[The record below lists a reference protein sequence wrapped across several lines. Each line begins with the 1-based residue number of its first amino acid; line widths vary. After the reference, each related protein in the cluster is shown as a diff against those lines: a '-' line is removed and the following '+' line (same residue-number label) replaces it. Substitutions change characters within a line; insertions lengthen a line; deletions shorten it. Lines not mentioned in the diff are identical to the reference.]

1 MVFVFWPGVQHFQG
15 EEGHDLFREREEM
28 MYLCILQFPRR
39 PGSFDFRWKSL
50 HGTLAFRTMAAPVF
64 EMENVSVQ
72 RNGRKILD
80 GINLSVERDQH
91 WVILGGNGSGK
102 TSLLN
107 VLMGYLT
114 PTTGEVHMRGREDA
128 VNSASQSWDDW
139 RKRIGF
145 VSSSI
150 SQLIDPQETAIDIV
164 LSGRHAMVNY
174 WQKSD
179 DLNEWKAAEK
189 TLEKVNCGYL
199 RDQSWATMSQGE
211 RQRVL
216 IGRALMAQRMEMLV
230 LDEPCAGLDPVAR
243 EHFLNFIEEL
253 TQKGTFRSLL
263 LVTHHVEEIIP
274 AITHAL
280 VLQDGIMI
288 SQGEKRR
295 ALNSLSLSAAF
306 GAELKLRSRLGRYR
320 LYFDDEF
327 VPEGGQI
334 V

>member
-1 MVFVFWPGVQHFQG
+1 
-15 EEGHDLFREREEM
+15 
-28 MYLCILQFPRR
+28 
-39 PGSFDFRWKSL
+39 
-50 HGTLAFRTMAAPVF
+50 MAASVF
-64 EMENVSVQ
+64 EMEEVTVQ
-72 RNGRKILD
+72 RSGRKILE
-80 GINLSVERDQH
+80 GINLTVERDQH

-114 PTTGEVHMRGREDA
+114 PTSGEVRIKGREDA

-145 VSSSI
+145 VSSGI
-150 SQLIDPQETAIDIV
+150 SQLIEPAETALEIV

-174 WQKSD
+174 WQQED
-179 DLNEWKAAEK
+179 DPAEIRAAEK
-189 TLEKVNCGYL
+189 TLERVDCLHL
-199 RDQSWATMSQGE
+199 RNQTWSILSQGE

-216 IGRALMAQRMEMLV
+216 IGRALMAPRLDVLV

-243 EHFLNFIEEL
+243 EHFLNFVEEL
-253 TQKGTFRSLL
+253 TQKGSFRALL

-280 VLQDGIMI
+280 VLKNGIAI

-295 ALNSLSLSAAF
+295 ALNSHSLSEAF
-306 GAELKLRSRLGRYR
+306 GSELRLRSRLGRYR
-320 LYFDDEF
+320 LYHGDEF
-327 VPEGGQI
+327 IPEGGQ
-334 V
+334 VV

>member
-1 MVFVFWPGVQHFQG
+1 
-15 EEGHDLFREREEM
+15 
-28 MYLCILQFPRR
+28 
-39 PGSFDFRWKSL
+39 
-50 HGTLAFRTMAAPVF
+50 MAATVF

-72 RNGRKILD
+72 RNGRKIL
-80 GINLSVERDQH
+80 GEINLTVERDQH

-114 PTTGEVHMRGREDA
+114 PTTGDVHLRGREDA

-150 SQLIDPQETAIDIV
+150 SQLIDPGETALEIV
-164 LSGRHAMVNY
+164 LSGRYAMVNY
-174 WQKSD
+174 WQHGD
-179 DLNEWKAAEK
+179 DNPAEIRAAEK
-189 TLEKVNCGYL
+189 VLEKVNASSL
-199 RDQSWATMSQGE
+199 RDQLWATMSQGE

-216 IGRALMAQRMEMLV
+216 IGRALMSQKMEILV

-243 EHFLNFIEEL
+243 EHFLQFVEEL
-253 TQKGTFRSLL
+253 TAKGSFRSLL

-280 VLQDGIMI
+280 VLKEGQVIA
-288 SQGEKRR
+288 QGEKRR
-295 ALNSLSLSAAF
+295 ALNSFSLSEAF

-320 LYFDDEF
+320 LYYGDEF
-327 VPEGGQI
+327 IPEGGQ
-334 V
+334 VV

>member
-1 MVFVFWPGVQHFQG
+1 
-15 EEGHDLFREREEM
+15 
-28 MYLCILQFPRR
+28 
-39 PGSFDFRWKSL
+39 
-50 HGTLAFRTMAAPVF
+50 MAASVL

-80 GINLSVERDQH
+80 GINLTVERDQH

-128 VNSASQSWDDW
+128 VNSESQSWDDW

-174 WQKSD
+174 WQKTD
-179 DLNEWKAAEK
+179 DPAEIKAAEK
-189 TLEKVNCGYL
+189 TLEKVNCAYL
-199 RDQSWATMSQGE
+199 RDQAWAIMSQGE

-216 IGRALMAQRMEMLV
+216 IGRALMAQRLEVLV

-243 EHFLNFIEEL
+243 EHFLGFVEEL
-253 TQKGTFRSLL
+253 TAKGSFRALI

-280 VLQDGIMI
+280 VLQDGVAIA
-288 SQGEKRR
+288 QGEKRR
-295 ALNSLSLSAAF
+295 ALNSLSLSTAF
-306 GAELKLRSRLGRYR
+306 GADLRLRSRLGRYR
-320 LYFDDEF
+320 LYYGDEF
-327 VPEGGQI
+327 IPEGGQ
-334 V
+334 VV

>member
-1 MVFVFWPGVQHFQG
+1 
-15 EEGHDLFREREEM
+15 
-28 MYLCILQFPRR
+28 
-39 PGSFDFRWKSL
+39 
-50 HGTLAFRTMAAPVF
+50 MAATVF
-64 EMENVSVQ
+64 EMEDLSVQ
-72 RNGRKILD
+72 RGGRKILD

-150 SQLIDPQETAIDIV
+150 SQLVEPAETGFEIV

-174 WQKSD
+174 WQQGED
-179 DLNEWKAAEK
+179 DPNELRAAERI
-189 TLEKVNCGYL
+189 LEKVNCVPL
-199 RDQSWATMSQGE
+199 RDQAWATMSQGE
-211 RQRVL
+211 RQRIL
-216 IGRALMAQRMEMLV
+216 IGRALMAQRMEVLV

-243 EHFLNFIEEL
+243 EHFLQFVEEL
-253 TQKGTFRSLL
+253 TEKGSFRSLI

-280 VLQDGIMI
+280 VLKEGKAI

-295 ALNSLSLSAAF
+295 ALNSLSLSEAF

-320 LYFDDEF
+320 LYYGDEF
-327 VPEGGQI
+327 IPEGGQ
-334 V
+334 VV

>member
-1 MVFVFWPGVQHFQG
+1 
-15 EEGHDLFREREEM
+15 
-28 MYLCILQFPRR
+28 
-39 PGSFDFRWKSL
+39 
-50 HGTLAFRTMAAPVF
+50 MAATVF
-64 EMENVSVQ
+64 EMEDVSVQ
-72 RNGRKILD
+72 RNGRKILE
-80 GINLSVERDQH
+80 GVNLTVERDQH

-150 SQLIDPQETAIDIV
+150 SQLIEPAETALEIV

-174 WQKSD
+174 WQHGED
-179 DLNEWKAAEK
+179 DPAEIRAAEK
-189 TLEKVNCGYL
+189 VLEKVNASSL
-199 RDQSWATMSQGE
+199 RDQTWATMSQGE

-216 IGRALMAQRMEMLV
+216 IGRALMSQKMEVLV

-243 EHFLNFIEEL
+243 EHFLQFVEEL
-253 TQKGTFRSLL
+253 TEKGSFRSLL

-280 VLQDGIMI
+280 VLKEGRVIA
-288 SQGEKRR
+288 QGEKRR
-295 ALNSLSLSAAF
+295 ALNSFSLSEAF

-320 LYFDDEF
+320 LYYGDEF
-327 VPEGGQI
+327 IPEGGQ
-334 V
+334 VV

>member
-1 MVFVFWPGVQHFQG
+1 
-15 EEGHDLFREREEM
+15 
-28 MYLCILQFPRR
+28 
-39 PGSFDFRWKSL
+39 
-50 HGTLAFRTMAAPVF
+50 MAAPVF
-64 EMENVSVQ
+64 EMEDVTVQ
-72 RNGRKILD
+72 RSGKKILN
-80 GINLSVERDQH
+80 GISLRVERGQN

-114 PTTGEVHMRGREDA
+114 PTSGEVTMRGREDA

-150 SQLIDPQETAIDIV
+150 SQQIDEGETAIEIV
-164 LSGRHAMVNY
+164 LAGRHAMVNY
-174 WQKSD
+174 WQKTD
-179 DLNEWKAAEK
+179 DPKEIKAAEK
-189 TLEKVNCGYL
+189 ILEKVNCTEL
-199 RDQSWATMSQGE
+199 RDQHWATMSQGE

-216 IGRALMAQRMEMLV
+216 IGRALMAPRMDVLV

-243 EHFLNFIEEL
+243 EHFLQFVEEL
-253 TQKGTFRSLL
+253 TEKGSFRSLI

-280 VLQDGIMI
+280 VLKGGEVI

-295 ALNSLSLSAAF
+295 ALNSLSMSRAF
-306 GAELKLRSRLGRYR
+306 DSELKLRSRLGRYR
-320 LYFDDEF
+320 LYYGDEF
-327 VPEGGQI
+327 VPEGGQ
-334 V
+334 VV

>member
-1 MVFVFWPGVQHFQG
+1 
-15 EEGHDLFREREEM
+15 
-28 MYLCILQFPRR
+28 
-39 PGSFDFRWKSL
+39 
-50 HGTLAFRTMAAPVF
+50 MAASVF
-64 EMENVSVQ
+64 EMEDVSVQ
-72 RNGRKILD
+72 RGGKRILD
-80 GINLSVERDQH
+80 GINLVVERGQH

-114 PTTGEVHMRGREDA
+114 PTTGEVRMRGREDA
-128 VNSASQSWDDW
+128 VNLESGNWDDW

-150 SQLIDPQETAIDIV
+150 SSLIEPAETGLEIV

-174 WQKSD
+174 WSHGED
-179 DLNEWKAAEK
+179 DPAELRAADK
-189 TLEKVNCGYL
+189 VLDKVNCTYL

-216 IGRALMAQRMEMLV
+216 IGRALMAQKMEVLV

-243 EHFLNFIEEL
+243 EHFLQFVEEL
-253 TQKGTFRSLL
+253 TEKGSFRSLI

-280 VLQDGIMI
+280 VLKEGKAI

-295 ALNSLSLSAAF
+295 ALNSFSLSEAF

-320 LYFDDEF
+320 LYYGDEF
-327 VPEGGQI
+327 VPEGGQ
-334 V
+334 VV

>member
-1 MVFVFWPGVQHFQG
+1 
-15 EEGHDLFREREEM
+15 
-28 MYLCILQFPRR
+28 
-39 PGSFDFRWKSL
+39 
-50 HGTLAFRTMAAPVF
+50 MAATVF

-72 RNGRKILD
+72 RNGRKIL
-80 GINLSVERDQH
+80 GEINLTVERDQH

-114 PTTGEVHMRGREDA
+114 PTTGDVHLRGREDA

-150 SQLIDPQETAIDIV
+150 SQLIDPGETALEIV

-174 WQKSD
+174 WQHGD
-179 DLNEWKAAEK
+179 DNPAEIRAAEK
-189 TLEKVNCGYL
+189 VLEKVNASSL

-216 IGRALMAQRMEMLV
+216 IGRALMSQKMEILV

-243 EHFLNFIEEL
+243 EHVLQFVEEL
-253 TQKGTFRSLL
+253 TAKGSFRSLL

-280 VLQDGIMI
+280 VLKEGQVIA
-288 SQGEKRR
+288 QGEKRR
-295 ALNSLSLSAAF
+295 ALNSFSLSEAF

-320 LYFDDEF
+320 LYYGDEF
-327 VPEGGQI
+327 IPEGGQ
-334 V
+334 VV

>member
-1 MVFVFWPGVQHFQG
+1 
-15 EEGHDLFREREEM
+15 
-28 MYLCILQFPRR
+28 
-39 PGSFDFRWKSL
+39 
-50 HGTLAFRTMAAPVF
+50 MAATVF

-72 RNGRKILD
+72 RGGKRILD
-80 GINLSVERDQH
+80 GINLTVERDQH

-128 VNSASQSWDDW
+128 VNSESQSWDDW

-150 SQLIDPQETAIDIV
+150 SQLIDPGETGLEIV
-164 LSGRHAMVNY
+164 RSGRHAMVNF
-174 WQKSD
+174 WQQD
-179 DLNEWKAAEK
+179 DGDDAAEIRAAEK
-189 TLEKVNCGYL
+189 ILDKVNCAYL
-199 RDQSWATMSQGE
+199 RDQVWATMSQGE
-211 RQRVL
+211 RQRIL
-216 IGRALMAQRMEMLV
+216 IGRALMAQKMEVLV

-243 EHFLNFIEEL
+243 EHFLQFVEEL
-253 TQKGTFRSLL
+253 TEKGSFRSLV

-280 VLQDGIMI
+280 VLKEGKAI

-295 ALNSLSLSAAF
+295 ALNSFSLSEAF
-306 GAELKLRSRLGRYR
+306 GADLKLRSRLGRYR
-320 LYFDDEF
+320 LYYGDEF
-327 VPEGGQI
+327 IPEGGQ
-334 V
+334 VV

>member
-1 MVFVFWPGVQHFQG
+1 
-15 EEGHDLFREREEM
+15 
-28 MYLCILQFPRR
+28 
-39 PGSFDFRWKSL
+39 
-50 HGTLAFRTMAAPVF
+50 MAATVF

-72 RNGRKILD
+72 RNGRKILE
-80 GINLSVERDQH
+80 GINLTVERDQH

-114 PTTGEVHMRGREDA
+114 PTTGDVHMRGREDA

-150 SQLIDPQETAIDIV
+150 SQLIEPAETALEIV

-174 WQKSD
+174 WQHGD
-179 DLNEWKAAEK
+179 DNPAEIRAAEK
-189 TLEKVNCGYL
+189 VLEKVNASSL
-199 RDQSWATMSQGE
+199 RDQSWSTMSQGE

-216 IGRALMAQRMEMLV
+216 IGRALMSQKMEILV

-243 EHFLNFIEEL
+243 EHFLQFVEEL
-253 TQKGTFRSLL
+253 TEKGSFRSLL

-280 VLQDGIMI
+280 VLKDGQVVA
-288 SQGEKRR
+288 QGEKRR
-295 ALNSLSLSAAF
+295 ALNSFSLSEAF

-320 LYFDDEF
+320 LYYGDEF
-327 VPEGGQI
+327 IPEGGQ
-334 V
+334 VV

>member
-1 MVFVFWPGVQHFQG
+1 
-15 EEGHDLFREREEM
+15 
-28 MYLCILQFPRR
+28 
-39 PGSFDFRWKSL
+39 
-50 HGTLAFRTMAAPVF
+50 MAATVF

-72 RNGRKILD
+72 RNGRKIL
-80 GINLSVERDQH
+80 GEINLTVERDQH

-114 PTTGEVHMRGREDA
+114 PTTGDVHLRGREDA

-145 VSSSI
+145 VRSSI
-150 SQLIDPQETAIDIV
+150 SQLIEPAETALEIV

-174 WQKSD
+174 WQHGD
-179 DLNEWKAAEK
+179 DNPAEIRAAEK
-189 TLEKVNCGYL
+189 VLEKVNASSL

-216 IGRALMAQRMEMLV
+216 IGRALMSQKMEILV

-243 EHFLNFIEEL
+243 EHFLQFVEEL
-253 TQKGTFRSLL
+253 TAKGSFRSLL

-280 VLQDGIMI
+280 VLKEGQVIA
-288 SQGEKRR
+288 QGEKRR
-295 ALNSLSLSAAF
+295 ALNSFSLSEAF

-320 LYFDDEF
+320 LYYGDEF
-327 VPEGGQI
+327 IPEGGQ
-334 V
+334 VV

>member
-1 MVFVFWPGVQHFQG
+1 
-15 EEGHDLFREREEM
+15 
-28 MYLCILQFPRR
+28 
-39 PGSFDFRWKSL
+39 
-50 HGTLAFRTMAAPVF
+50 MAATVF
-64 EMENVSVQ
+64 EMEDVSVQ
-72 RNGRKILD
+72 RNGRKILE
-80 GINLSVERDQH
+80 GVNLTVERDQH

-150 SQLIDPQETAIDIV
+150 SQLIEPAETALEIV

-174 WQKSD
+174 WQHGED
-179 DLNEWKAAEK
+179 DPAEIRAAEK
-189 TLEKVNCGYL
+189 VLEKVNASSL
-199 RDQSWATMSQGE
+199 RDQAWATMSQGE

-216 IGRALMAQRMEMLV
+216 IGRALMSQKMEVLV

-243 EHFLNFIEEL
+243 EHFLQFVEEL
-253 TQKGTFRSLL
+253 TEKGSFRSLL

-280 VLQDGIMI
+280 VLKEGRVIA
-288 SQGEKRR
+288 QGEKRR
-295 ALNSLSLSAAF
+295 ALNSFSLSEAF

-320 LYFDDEF
+320 LYYGDEF
-327 VPEGGQI
+327 IPEGGQ
-334 V
+334 VV

>member
-1 MVFVFWPGVQHFQG
+1 
-15 EEGHDLFREREEM
+15 
-28 MYLCILQFPRR
+28 
-39 PGSFDFRWKSL
+39 
-50 HGTLAFRTMAAPVF
+50 MAATVF

-72 RNGRKILD
+72 RGGKKILN
-80 GINLSVERDQH
+80 GIDLTVERDQH

-114 PTTGEVHMRGREDA
+114 PTTGEVNVRGREDA
-128 VNSASQSWDDW
+128 VNTESQSWDDW

-150 SQLIDPQETAIDIV
+150 SQLIDPQETGLEIV

-174 WQKSD
+174 WQKTD
-179 DLNEWKAAEK
+179 DPNEIKAAEK
-189 TLEKVNCGYL
+189 TLEKVNCAYL
-199 RDQSWATMSQGE
+199 RDHPWAIMSQGE

-216 IGRALMAQRMEMLV
+216 IGRALMAQRMEVLV

-243 EHFLNFIEEL
+243 EHFLNFVEEL
-253 TQKGTFRSLL
+253 TEKGSFRSLV

-280 VLQDGIMI
+280 VLKDGEVI
-288 SQGEKRR
+288 SRGEKRR
-295 ALNSLSLSAAF
+295 ALNSLSLSTAF
-306 GAELKLRSRLGRYR
+306 DADLKLRSRLGRYR
-320 LYFDDEF
+320 LYYGDEF
-327 VPEGGQI
+327 IPEGGQ
-334 V
+334 VV

>member
-1 MVFVFWPGVQHFQG
+1 
-15 EEGHDLFREREEM
+15 
-28 MYLCILQFPRR
+28 
-39 PGSFDFRWKSL
+39 
-50 HGTLAFRTMAAPVF
+50 MAATVF
-64 EMENVSVQ
+64 EMEDVSVQ
-72 RNGRKILD
+72 RSGRKILE
-80 GINLSVERDQH
+80 GINLTVERDQH

-150 SQLIDPQETAIDIV
+150 SQLIEPAETALEIV

-174 WQKSD
+174 WQQGED
-179 DLNEWKAAEK
+179 DPAEIRAAEK
-189 TLEKVNCGYL
+189 VLEKVNATSL

-216 IGRALMAQRMEMLV
+216 IGRALMSQKMEILV

-243 EHFLNFIEEL
+243 EHFLQFVEEL
-253 TQKGTFRSLL
+253 TEKGSFRSLL

-280 VLQDGIMI
+280 VLKEGQVIA
-288 SQGEKRR
+288 QGEKRR
-295 ALNSLSLSAAF
+295 ALNSFSLSEAF

-320 LYFDDEF
+320 LYYGDEF
-327 VPEGGQI
+327 IPEGGQ
-334 V
+334 VV

>member
-1 MVFVFWPGVQHFQG
+1 MTV
-15 EEGHDLFREREEM
+15 
-28 MYLCILQFPRR
+28 
-39 PGSFDFRWKSL
+39 SL
-50 HGTLAFRTMAAPVF
+50 PVLAATVF

-72 RNGRKILD
+72 RNGRKIL
-80 GINLSVERDQH
+80 GEINLTVERDQH

-114 PTTGEVHMRGREDA
+114 PTTGDVHLRGREDA

-150 SQLIDPQETAIDIV
+150 SQLIDPGETALEIV
-164 LSGRHAMVNY
+164 LSGRHSMVNY
-174 WQKSD
+174 WQHGD
-179 DLNEWKAAEK
+179 DNPAEIRAAEK
-189 TLEKVNCGYL
+189 VLEKVNASSL

-216 IGRALMAQRMEMLV
+216 IGRALMSQKMEILV

-243 EHFLNFIEEL
+243 EHFLQFVEEL
-253 TQKGTFRSLL
+253 TAKGSFRSLL

-280 VLQDGIMI
+280 VLKEGQVIA
-288 SQGEKRR
+288 QGEKRR
-295 ALNSLSLSAAF
+295 ALNSFSLSEAF

-320 LYFDDEF
+320 LYYGDEF
-327 VPEGGQI
+327 IPEGGQ
-334 V
+334 VV

>member
-1 MVFVFWPGVQHFQG
+1 
-15 EEGHDLFREREEM
+15 
-28 MYLCILQFPRR
+28 
-39 PGSFDFRWKSL
+39 
-50 HGTLAFRTMAAPVF
+50 MAATVF
-64 EMENVSVQ
+64 EMEDVSVS
-72 RNGRKILD
+72 RNGRKILND
-80 GINLSVERDQH
+80 INLTVERDQH

-128 VNSASQSWDDW
+128 VNSASGNWDDW

-150 SQLIDPQETAIDIV
+150 SQLIDPSEPGIDIV

-179 DLNEWKAAEK
+179 DPNELKAAEK
-189 TLEKVNCGYL
+189 TLDKVNCTYL
-199 RDQSWATMSQGE
+199 RDQPWATMSQGE
-211 RQRVL
+211 RQRIL
-216 IGRALMAQRMEMLV
+216 IGRALMAQRMEVLV

-243 EHFLNFIEEL
+243 EHFLNFVEEL
-253 TQKGTFRSLL
+253 TEKGSFRSLL

-280 VLQDGIMI
+280 VLKDGEAIA
-288 SQGEKRR
+288 QGEKRR
-295 ALNSLSLSAAF
+295 ALNSFSLSNAF
-306 GAELKLRSRLGRYR
+306 GAEVKLRSRLGRYR
-320 LYFDDEF
+320 LYYGDEF
-327 VPEGGQI
+327 VPEGGQ
-334 V
+334 VV

>member
-1 MVFVFWPGVQHFQG
+1 
-15 EEGHDLFREREEM
+15 
-28 MYLCILQFPRR
+28 
-39 PGSFDFRWKSL
+39 
-50 HGTLAFRTMAAPVF
+50 MAATVF
-64 EMENVSVQ
+64 EMEDVSVQ
-72 RNGRKILD
+72 RNGRKILE
-80 GINLSVERDQH
+80 GINLTVERDQH

-150 SQLIDPQETAIDIV
+150 SQLIEPGETALEIV

-174 WQKSD
+174 WQQGED
-179 DLNEWKAAEK
+179 DPAEIRAAEK
-189 TLEKVNCGYL
+189 VLEKVNATSL

-216 IGRALMAQRMEMLV
+216 IGRALMSQKMEVLV

-243 EHFLNFIEEL
+243 EHFLQFVEEL
-253 TQKGTFRSLL
+253 TEKGTFRSLL

-280 VLQDGIMI
+280 VLKEGQVIA
-288 SQGEKRR
+288 QGEKRR
-295 ALNSLSLSAAF
+295 ALNSFSLSEAF

-320 LYFDDEF
+320 LYYGDEF
-327 VPEGGQI
+327 IPEGGQ
-334 V
+334 VV

>member
-1 MVFVFWPGVQHFQG
+1 
-15 EEGHDLFREREEM
+15 
-28 MYLCILQFPRR
+28 
-39 PGSFDFRWKSL
+39 
-50 HGTLAFRTMAAPVF
+50 MAATVF

-72 RNGRKILD
+72 RNGRKILE
-80 GINLSVERDQH
+80 GINLKVERDQH

-114 PTTGEVHMRGREDA
+114 PTTGDVQLRGREDA

-150 SQLIDPQETAIDIV
+150 SQLIEPAETALEIV

-174 WQKSD
+174 WQSGD
-179 DLNEWKAAEK
+179 DHPAEIRAAEK
-189 TLEKVNCGYL
+189 VLEKVNASGL
-199 RDQSWATMSQGE
+199 RDQPWATMSQGE

-216 IGRALMAQRMEMLV
+216 IGRALMSQKMEILI

-243 EHFLNFIEEL
+243 ENFLQFVEEL
-253 TQKGTFRSLL
+253 TQKGSFRSLL
-263 LVTHHVEEIIP
+263 LVTHHVEEILP

-280 VLQDGIMI
+280 VLRDGRIVA
-288 SQGEKRR
+288 QGEKRR
-295 ALNSLSLSAAF
+295 SLNSFSLSEAF

-320 LYFDDEF
+320 LYHGDEF
-327 VPEGGQI
+327 IPEGGQ
-334 V
+334 VV

>member
-1 MVFVFWPGVQHFQG
+1 
-15 EEGHDLFREREEM
+15 
-28 MYLCILQFPRR
+28 
-39 PGSFDFRWKSL
+39 
-50 HGTLAFRTMAAPVF
+50 MAATVF

-72 RNGRKILD
+72 RNGRKILE
-80 GINLSVERDQH
+80 GINLTVERDQH

-114 PTTGEVHMRGREDA
+114 PTTGDVHMRGREDA

-150 SQLIDPQETAIDIV
+150 SQLIEPAETALEIV

-174 WQKSD
+174 WQHGD
-179 DLNEWKAAEK
+179 DNPAEIRAAEK
-189 TLEKVNCGYL
+189 VLEKVNASSL

-216 IGRALMAQRMEMLV
+216 IGRALMSQKMEILV

-243 EHFLNFIEEL
+243 EHFLQFVEEL
-253 TQKGTFRSLL
+253 TEKGSFRSLL

-280 VLQDGIMI
+280 VLKDGQVVA
-288 SQGEKRR
+288 QGEKRR
-295 ALNSLSLSAAF
+295 ALNSFSLSEAF

-320 LYFDDEF
+320 LYYGDEF
-327 VPEGGQI
+327 IPEGGQ
-334 V
+334 VV

>member
-1 MVFVFWPGVQHFQG
+1 
-15 EEGHDLFREREEM
+15 
-28 MYLCILQFPRR
+28 
-39 PGSFDFRWKSL
+39 
-50 HGTLAFRTMAAPVF
+50 MAATVF
-64 EMENVSVQ
+64 EMEDVSVQ
-72 RNGRKILD
+72 RNGRKILE
-80 GINLSVERDQH
+80 GINLTVERDQH

-107 VLMGYLT
+107 ILMGYLT

-150 SQLIDPQETAIDIV
+150 SQLIEPAETALEIV

-174 WQKSD
+174 WQHGED
-179 DLNEWKAAEK
+179 DPAEIRAAEK
-189 TLEKVNCGYL
+189 VLEKVNASAL

-216 IGRALMAQRMEMLV
+216 IGRALMSQKMEVLV

-243 EHFLNFIEEL
+243 EHFLQFVEEL
-253 TQKGTFRSLL
+253 TEKGSFRSLL

-280 VLQDGIMI
+280 VLKEGQVIA
-288 SQGEKRR
+288 QGEKRR
-295 ALNSLSLSAAF
+295 ALNSFSLSEAF

-320 LYFDDEF
+320 LYYGDEF
-327 VPEGGQI
+327 IPEGGQ
-334 V
+334 VV

>member
-1 MVFVFWPGVQHFQG
+1 
-15 EEGHDLFREREEM
+15 
-28 MYLCILQFPRR
+28 
-39 PGSFDFRWKSL
+39 
-50 HGTLAFRTMAAPVF
+50 MAATVF
-64 EMENVSVQ
+64 EMEDVSVQ
-72 RNGRKILD
+72 RSGRKILE
-80 GINLSVERDQH
+80 GINLTVERDQH

-150 SQLIDPQETAIDIV
+150 SQLIEPAETALEIV

-174 WQKSD
+174 WQQGED
-179 DLNEWKAAEK
+179 DPAEIRAAEK
-189 TLEKVNCGYL
+189 VLEKVNATSL

-216 IGRALMAQRMEMLV
+216 IGRALISQKMEVLV

-243 EHFLNFIEEL
+243 EHFLQFVEEL
-253 TQKGTFRSLL
+253 TEKGSFRSLL

-280 VLQDGIMI
+280 VLKEGQVIA
-288 SQGEKRR
+288 QGEKRR
-295 ALNSLSLSAAF
+295 ALNSFSLSEAF

-320 LYFDDEF
+320 LYYGDEF
-327 VPEGGQI
+327 IPEGGQ
-334 V
+334 VV